1 MSDSALTTGRS
12 SCLYS
17 ELGHDSPKSKYR
29 RIVFTH
35 SSTRGSSSGGMAFA
49 ARSTV
54 DSKRTCE
61 KPFML
66 CCVSLSL
73 GTGRHVHY
81 QKVMKA
87 SLINKSFRIELYACS
102 TQTLRNVLKLY

>member
-54 DSKRTCE
+54 DSKTKCE

-66 CCVSLSL
+66 CCVSLSP
-73 GTGRHVHY
+73 GTGRHLHY
-81 QKVMKA
+81 QNVMDPRPIKK
-87 SLINKSFRIELYACS
+87 LIRIALEVSS
-102 TQTLRNVLKLY
+102 TTTLGTVQT

>member
-17 ELGHDSPKSKYR
+17 QLSHDSPTSKYR

-54 DSKRTCE
+54 DSKTKCE

-66 CCVSLSL
+66 CCVSLSP
-73 GTGRHVHY
+73 GTGRHLHY
-81 QKVMKA
+81 QKVMEP
-87 SLINKSFRIELYACS
+87 SPINKRFRIALDACS
-102 TQTLRNVLKLY
+102 TNNL